1 MKRPSTARGVMNK
14 IVIVAALIVA
24 ALAAAKQNHVFER
37 VGVVHQCAA
46 IAAPLGQDGHW
57 QACRQGWL
65 DGYPDLAIDSCDR
78 MARAGDREFWRC
90 PAPLSNGYNA
100 S

>member
-1 MKRPSTARGVMNK
+1 MSR
-14 IVIVAALIVA
+14 IVLVAALIVA

-46 IAAPLGQDGHW
+46 VAAPVGEDGHW
-57 QACRQGWL
+57 QACSQGWL

-78 MARAGDREFWRC
+78 MGRTSNREYWRC
-90 PAPLSNGYNA
+90 PAPLSSSYN
-100 S
+100 STS